1 MPAGM
6 VRGETTQMSSSAVTV
21 TMSADAAREP
31 IAPLWHTVLVLMP
44 IAIGSV
50 ASWYQ
55 HGLPNAHVPGIS
67 SRLSSYI
74 TVLAQEWLVVLLIW
88 LALRRRGLSIGTLV
102 SGRWP
107 TLGSFFKDLG
117 LAVGFLVVAIPL
129 VGALAYLLGGSADS
143 ALANITPKTA
153 FELVVWLA
161 LAVTGGFGEELTF
174 RGYLTRQ
181 FSAWTGTVY
190 SLSSFKGWSLA
201 SPTAFTTRSWLS
213 SWFRDGFW
221 DCLPTGA
228 RACAPQCWPT
238 DCKTSSAAWSRS
250 SHEGTERKGGPARQL
265 RT

>member
-1 MPAGM
+1 MAYRPG
-6 VRGETTQMSSSAVTV
+6 
-21 TMSADAAREP
+21 ADAHSYR
-31 IAPLWHTVLVLMP
+31 
-44 IAIGSV
+44 GSV

-181 FSAWTGTVY
+181 FSAWTGSRAGCRHGSGMASGTVCP
-190 SLSSFKGWSLA
+190 LAQEPAPRNAGPRTARRPRRPGRVLLMKERNGRVGQPASSV
-201 SPTAFTTRSWLS
+201 PDR
-213 SWFRDGFW
+213 R
-221 DCLPTGA
+221 
-228 RACAPQCWPT
+228 
-238 DCKTSSAAWSRS
+238 
-250 SHEGTERKGGPARQL
+250 
-265 RT
+265 